1 MLFPDGDRSQEW
13 AVKAAMWA
21 QQRQLQEQML
31 QQQNQQQPPPPADTE
46 HPPLPIETAPPQPPP
61 PDVEGNVPFI
71 HSERLK
77 KLHDDSNDAESSN
90 SWHDHQEEH
99 ISRSDNHQKNW
110 KPFGNLDYS
119 ERDDKGNGI
128 IRCLLLS

>member
-1 MLFPDGDRSQEW
+1 
-13 AVKAAMWA
+13 MWA
-21 QQRQLQEQML
+21 QQRQLQEQIL
-31 QQQNQQQPPPPADTE
+31 QQQNQQQPQPHTNAE
-46 HPPLPIETAPPQPPP
+46 NPPLPNETAPPQPPP

-90 SWHDHQEEH
+90 SWHEH
-99 ISRSDNHQKNW
+99 YEQQTIHHEQHFSRSDNHQKNW

-119 ERDDKGNGI
+119 EHDDKGREI
-128 IRCLLLS
+128 IKCFLLLQQSYLL